1 VVATFNK
8 RVFNRKIT
16 QLSRSEFCHR
26 IEEQISTILESAPT
40 IEDHLLPHHAQIAK
54 LKRELDE
61 AKTNPKR
68 QAIRRKLKRTL
79 W

>member
-1 VVATFNK
+1 MGD
-8 RVFNRKIT
+8 
-16 QLSRSEFCHR
+16 S
-26 IEEQISTILESAPT
+26 IEEQISTI
-40 IEDHLLPHHAQIAK
+40 LLPHHAQIAK